1 MYRLAKITGWGFQEI
16 LSELPFSAGLQLLHA
31 DSWAHGQQKYW
42 TRNNTAAVFDSVA
55 EIDAAF
61 ARL

>member
-1 MYRLAKITGWGFQEI
+1 MEQ
-16 LSELPFSAGLQLLHA
+16 LPFSAGLQLLHA

-61 ARL
+61 AKL